1 MEPPPDHFPDIL
13 RMVAPLKKYRDRAAM
28 EASYKH
34 TVESRRFRFPRIP
47 QAVAVIVMALD
58 FHIEDPDKAGD
69 ALNVFLFPNFS
80 PSVGLEAALLTW
92 K

>member
-1 MEPPPDHFPDIL
+1 
-13 RMVAPLKKYRDRAAM
+13 M
-28 EASYKH
+28 EAAYKH
-34 TVESRRFRFPRIP
+34 TAESLRFRPPRIYH
-47 QAVAVIVMALD
+47 AVAVIVMALA
-58 FHIEDPDKAGD
+58 FHIEDPDRAGD